1 MTTYRDGGNIL
12 FECDSCLDNYTYS
25 EKHNTF
31 DEAWDDLR
39 RQGWYF
45 LPSSREHECPDCR
58 RSRLASLSKQLSGD
72 S

>member
-1 MTTYRDGGNIL
+1 MTTYREEGAIL
-12 FECDSCLDNYTYS
+12 FECDSCSENHEYS

-39 RQGWYF
+39 RQGWFF
-45 LPSSREHECPDCR
+45 LPKEREHECPNCR
-58 RSRLASLSKQLSGD
+58 RKRLAQLSKQLSGE